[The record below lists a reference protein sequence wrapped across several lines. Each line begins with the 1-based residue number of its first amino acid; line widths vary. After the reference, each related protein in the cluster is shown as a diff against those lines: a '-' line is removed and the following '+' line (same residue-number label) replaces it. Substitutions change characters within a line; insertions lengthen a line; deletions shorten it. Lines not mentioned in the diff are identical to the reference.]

1 MRVITQRTGLST
13 VTILSSF
20 PRTIVVYDSYHPQK
34 KKLAAMPPFTE
45 KGELNAMSTLLI
57 NYNKG
62 LVFILYAGVRKILF
76 SLTNQG

>member
-1 MRVITQRTGLST
+1 
-13 VTILSSF
+13 
-20 PRTIVVYDSYHPQK
+20 
-34 KKLAAMPPFTE
+34 MPPFTE

-62 LVFILYAGVRKILF
+62 LVFILYAGVQKILF